1 MALTFIKCVA
11 LMLGRILF
19 YNRICVLLQIHQAL
33 GGHSKREGLYNCS
46 TDCLDSY
53 IMAGTILSFFLQI
66 LYFSNFTVFTNCLE
80 IMLTCK
86 FWLSR
91 SEVAILRL
99 QFWGFNSNK
108 NPDDADAVCPQTTFC
123 VESNWSI
130 ELAHKELY

>member
-53 IMAGTILSFFLQI
+53 IVAGTILSFFLQI
-66 LYFSNFTVFTNCLE
+66 LYNTTF
-80 IMLTCK
+80 LTLLFLLIAWKSC
-86 FWLSR
+86 WHES
-91 SEVAILRL
+91 SDSVGLRL